1 MTGWRATITTAGAAT
16 LLAGACVAW
25 SAIPLR
31 PTGLAKLA
39 LVLAVGCAVL
49 GVLRLALASAAAP
62 DEMFASAPER
72 AWGRILLLLRL
83 LPAEEGAVLAV
94 LWLEVQHPARPW
106 HTAVLGAALVAYLLA
121 VHLDESR
128 ATPGALRRQAP
139 LLAVGACLLAAGAGA
154 AMIPAVGTGAGPDWL
169 RALAS
174 AAAVSAALLVV
185 PVTRPGRGGGQEMV
199 THPGEAPLTR
209 PAESPAADR

>member
-1 MTGWRATITTAGAAT
+1 MTGWRAAIATAAAAS

-31 PTGLAKLA
+31 PTGLARLA
-39 LVLAVGCAVL
+39 LFLAVACAVL
-49 GVLRLALASAAAP
+49 GVLRLVLASVAAP
-62 DEMFASAPER
+62 DDMFTSGPER
-72 AWGRILLLLRL
+72 IWARFLLLLRR
-83 LPAEEGAVLAV
+83 LPEEEGAVLAV

-128 ATPGALRRQAP
+128 ARPGTLRRQAP
-139 LLAVGACLLAAGAGA
+139 LLAVGAALLAAGAGV

-169 RALAS
+169 RVLAS
-174 AAAVSAALLVV
+174 AAAVGAALLVV
-185 PVTRPGRGGGQEMV
+185 PVTRPGHR
-199 THPGEAPLTR
+199 
-209 PAESPAADR
+209 

>member
-1 MTGWRATITTAGAAT
+1 MTGWRAAIITAGAAS

-31 PTGLAKLA
+31 PTGLAGLA
-39 LVLAVGCAVL
+39 LFLAVACAVL
-49 GVLRLALASAAAP
+49 GVLRLVLASVVAP
-62 DEMFASAPER
+62 EEAFASGPER
-72 AWGRILLLLRL
+72 IWARFLLLLRR

-94 LWLEVQHPARPW
+94 LWLEVQHRARPW

-128 ATPGALRRQAP
+128 ARPGALGRQAP
-139 LLAVGACLLAAGAGA
+139 LLAVGAGLLAAGAGA
-154 AMIPAVGTGAGPDWL
+154 AMIPAVGAGAGPDWL
-169 RALAS
+169 RVLAA

-185 PVTRPGRGGGQEMV
+185 PVTRPGHR
-199 THPGEAPLTR
+199 
-209 PAESPAADR
+209 AADRPTADR